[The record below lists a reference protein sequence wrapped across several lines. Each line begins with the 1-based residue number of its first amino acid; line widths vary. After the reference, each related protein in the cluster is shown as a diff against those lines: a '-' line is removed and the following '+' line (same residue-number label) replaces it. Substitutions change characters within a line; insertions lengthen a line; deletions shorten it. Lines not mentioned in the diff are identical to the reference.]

1 MPDGYYNSARV
12 RLVILF
18 LVYLSIFYLQGGWV
32 LLQNGHLAL
41 DFMDE
46 LLNTIVETQSVNET
60 FRLWMTTEIHPK
72 FPINLLQ
79 ISIKYT
85 FEPPQG
91 VKAGLKRTY
100 SSMTQVT

>member
-1 MPDGYYNSARV
+1 MGQGQEVHAR
-12 RLVILF
+12 RLLQQCQT
-18 LVYLSIFYLQGGWV
+18 QGGWV

-46 LLNTIVETQSVNET
+46 LLNTIVETQLVHET
-60 FRLWMTTEIHPK
+60 FRLWMTIEIHPK

-100 SSMTQVT
+100 SSMTQCCSPQ